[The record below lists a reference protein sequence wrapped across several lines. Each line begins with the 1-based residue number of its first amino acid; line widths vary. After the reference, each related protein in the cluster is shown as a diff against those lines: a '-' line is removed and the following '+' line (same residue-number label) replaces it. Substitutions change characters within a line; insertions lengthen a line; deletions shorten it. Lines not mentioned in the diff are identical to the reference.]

1 MKEKLKMYLPI
12 IVMLVIALTAGILIW
27 LDILKVDQ
35 IIAAVNDNKLIAA
48 LVILALFAFKGCSC
62 IPYAVILIGCA
73 LIFQLPLAIL
83 INTVGTV
90 LCISVSYLI
99 GRFSKGLTFE
109 GIMEK
114 HPKFRRY
121 FSNAENYSFTFVFFT
136 HTLHLSTEVQGV
148 LFGLLRTP
156 YWAYVSGSMVALI
169 PSMLIYTVIGDEFD
183 FTNPLFWAFVALD
196 ALTVLIGFVYA
207 KKNLIDGGSKKASEE

>member
-1 MKEKLKMYLPI
+1 MYLPI

-35 IIAAVNDNKLIAA
+35 IIAAVNDNRLIAA

-73 LIFQLPLAIL
+73 LIFELPLAIL

-207 KKNLIDGGSKKASEE
+207 KKNLIDGGSKKASAE